1 MATYS
6 SSRRTTSSRSG
17 AKRAG
22 AATGGGFY
30 ASYRRPNG
38 EKKRQPTPTVP
49 KPVEKPQPAPVP
61 EEAPKPVIAEPV
73 PAPVKKKAPRIKSL
87 RKPKPL
93 KRAPRKT
100 RPSLS
105 EQLANIGSG
114 AASVTADLRKK
125 HNLHPGEG
133 EPLFTS
139 PSLKFIVGRLESKLP
154 SPVNFFHD
162 HCGYIFNHPYQ
173 SKQIKMKMYYSDM
186 QKAHVRESMGNYVF
200 EFKIGHAMKQ
210 YGIDYDPGQHDHMVK
225 IVLASQRDAKMIK
238 EKILK
243 RR

>member
-1 MATYS
+1 MQY
-6 SSRRTTSSRSG
+6 
-17 AKRAG
+17 
-22 AATGGGFY
+22 
-30 ASYRRPNG
+30 YREKNSKDLSTFG
-38 EKKRQPTPTVP
+38 EKELWCHFLHHGFAEIRPFRLQTKTKSTEFGGSNGNSIDDIPTFISG
-49 KPVEKPQPAPVP
+49 Q
-61 EEAPKPVIAEPV
+61 

-105 EQLANIGSG
+105 EQLANIGAG

-225 IVLASQRDAKMIK
+225 IVLASQRDAK
-238 EKILK
+238 LFTALAQ
-243 RR
+243 